1 MSDELQALYQDVI
14 LDHGRSPRN
23 FRSLQDASCIAHGRN
38 PMCGDV
44 VTVYL
49 KISSSGAVED
59 VAFVGKGCAISMASA
74 SLMTEVLR
82 GKSVADAER
91 LFEGFRELCTR
102 DHADRAALA
111 SLGED
116 DLERLEVFAGI
127 RQFPIRVKCATLPWH
142 AMHAAL
148 RGEEEATSE

>member
-1 MSDELQALYQDVI
+1 MSNELQALYQEVI

-23 FRSLQDASCIAHGRN
+23 FRHPDDANCFAHGRN

-44 VTVYL
+44 VTVFL
-49 KISSSGAVED
+49 RVTPSGVVED
-59 VAFVGKGCAISMASA
+59 VSFVGKGCAISMASA

-82 GKSVADAER
+82 GKSVIDAEQV
-91 LFEGFRELCTR
+91 FEAFHRLCTQ
-102 DHADRAALA
+102 DGADLVEVEALSA
-111 SLGED
+111 D
-116 DLERLEVFAGI
+116 DAERLEVFTGV

>member
-1 MSDELQALYQDVI
+1 MTNELQALYQEVI

-23 FRSLQDASCIAHGRN
+23 FRHPDDATCVAHGRN

-44 VTVYL
+44 VTVFL
-49 KISSSGAVED
+49 KVAPSGVVED
-59 VAFVGKGCAISMASA
+59 VSFVGKGCAISMASA

-82 GKSVADAER
+82 GKSVSDVEQIFDAFHR
-91 LFEGFRELCTR
+91 LCTQ
-102 DHADRAALA
+102 DHVDLIEFQAL
-111 SLGED
+111 SSD
-116 DLERLEVFAGI
+116 DAERLEVFAGV

-148 RGEEEATSE
+148 QGEEEATSE

>member
-1 MSDELQALYQDVI
+1 MSNDLQALYQEVI

-23 FRSLQDASCIAHGRN
+23 FRRSDEATCLAHGRN

-44 VTVYL
+44 VTVFL
-49 KISSSGAVED
+49 KVAPSGLVED
-59 VAFVGKGCAISMASA
+59 VSFIGKGCAISMASA

-82 GKSVADAER
+82 GKTVADAEQV
-91 LFEGFRELCTR
+91 FEAFRRLCTR
-102 DHADRAALA
+102 DDVDLVALEALTADDA
-111 SLGED
+111 
-116 DLERLEVFAGI
+116 ERLEVFAGI

-148 RGEEEATSE
+148 QGEEEATSE